1 MEGIIIR
8 KMIYEDLKEV
18 YAIETKCF
26 TTPWTLTSF
35 KYELEFG
42 QSILRVAVLEKKIIG
57 YVCVRSIFDIANV
70 LNLAVIP
77 EFRQKGIG
85 SMLFQSAI
93 EELRRMEPDVKLLTL
108 EVRESNIPAI
118 RLYERAGFKIVS
130 RRKGYY
136 QLPNEDAIIMEKR
149 ID

>member
-1 MEGIIIR
+1 MEGITIR
-8 KMIYEDLKEV
+8 KMTYEDLKDV
-18 YAIETKCF
+18 SAIETKGF

-42 QSILRVAVLEKKIIG
+42 HSILKVAALEKKIIG
-57 YVCVRSIFDIANV
+57 YVCVRIIFDIANV
-70 LNLAVIP
+70 LNLIVIP

-85 SMLFQSAI
+85 SMLLQSAI
-93 EELRRMEPDVKLLTL
+93 EELRRMKPDVKSLTL

-130 RRKGYY
+130 RRRGYY
-136 QLPNEDAIIMEKR
+136 QLPNEDAIIMENK
-149 ID
+149 D